1 MRKLSWKWPAWA
13 GFLLSVLAFVSY
25 FIVFA
30 RFPITRN
37 VPWVNF
43 LLFGAAGLLFLTGL
57 KRAFTTAGSLG
68 GKFVSCMLALLSI
81 SILAAFS
88 LIIFRGTRGLPASH
102 GSPMAGQKAPDFTLR
117 DAHGNSV
124 SLSALLSTPLE
135 PANPSEDG
143 PHGVLLVFY
152 RGYW

>member
-68 GKFVSCMLALLSI
+68 GKFVSCWP
-81 SILAAFS
+81 F
-88 LIIFRGTRGLPASH
+88 
-102 GSPMAGQKAPDFTLR
+102 
-117 DAHGNSV
+117 
-124 SLSALLSTPLE
+124 
-135 PANPSEDG
+135 
-143 PHGVLLVFY
+143 
-152 RGYW
+152 